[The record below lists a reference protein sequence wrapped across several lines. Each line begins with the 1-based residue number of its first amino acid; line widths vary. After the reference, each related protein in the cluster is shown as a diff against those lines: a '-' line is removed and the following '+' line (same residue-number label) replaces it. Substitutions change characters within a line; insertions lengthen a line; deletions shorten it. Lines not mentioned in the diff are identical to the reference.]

1 MTIKNKWLFAAGI
14 CSLLVA
20 ILHVFIII
28 GGAEWYR
35 FFGAGEAFAQMDEAG
50 SIYPA
55 LATAGITV
63 VFALWAAYGFS
74 GAGTIRRLPLL
85 RIALVLIAGIYLI
98 RGIGGIPLVLF
109 GSDAYLQELSE
120 SPTFPFVSSLVSL
133 AFGVLYTIGTKQI
146 WQQLGARAGARQ
158 NV

>member
-1 MTIKNKWLFAAGI
+1 MTIKNKWLFAGGI

-20 ILHVFIII
+20 VLHIFIII

-50 SIYPA
+50 SLFPA
-55 LATAGITV
+55 LATSGITL
-63 VFALWAAYGFS
+63 VFALWGAYGFS

-85 RIALVLIAGIYLI
+85 RIALVLIAGIYLL

-120 SPTFPFVSSLVSL
+120 SPTFLLASSLVSL
-133 AFGVLYTIGTKQI
+133 AFGVLYAIGTKQM
-146 WQQLGARAGARQ
+146 WHQLHQKQGIAHNG
-158 NV
+158 